1 MTMKFRIILRNSK
14 FYFENTPMA
23 KESYYFRKVFLSHFI
38 IWKNSPR
45 GPSIACSSS
54 AAIKWSK
61 DFEKIANASNG
72 ECSGRAVA
80 GVHNSAYEDTIAET
94 IGEKRKRKPI
104 NGIRE
109 TKQVKIL

>member
-1 MTMKFRIILRNSK
+1 MPS
-14 FYFENTPMA
+14 
-23 KESYYFRKVFLSHFI
+23 
-38 IWKNSPR
+38 

-61 DFEKIANASNG
+61 EFEAIANASNG

-94 IGEKRKRKPI
+94 VGNKRKRNVA
-104 NGIRE
+104 NGSSSNGTSR
-109 TKQVKIL
+109 KKK